1 MEENQQSTALI
12 NNLLTKIANLE
23 WQNTQLQVENETLK
37 AKKEDKNHGS
47 N

>member
-1 MEENQQSTALI
+1 MAQNQSSTEKLI

-23 WQNTQLQVENETLK
+23 WQNTQLQVKLEE
-37 AKKEDKNHGS
+37 KEDKKNGA

>member
-1 MEENQQSTALI
+1 MAQSQLSTEKLI

-23 WQNTQLQVENETLK
+23 WQNTQLQVKLEE
-37 AKKEDKNHGS
+37 KEDKKNGA

>member
-1 MEENQQSTALI
+1 MAQKQSSTEKLI

-23 WQNTQLQVENETLK
+23 WQNTQLQVKLEEK
-37 AKKEDKNHGS
+37 EEKKNGS

>member
-1 MEENQQSTALI
+1 MAPKQSSTEKLI

-23 WQNTQLQVENETLK
+23 WQNTQLQVKLEEKEETK
-37 AKKEDKNHGS
+37 HGT

>member
-1 MEENQQSTALI
+1 MAQNQSSTENLI

-23 WQNTQLQVENETLK
+23 WQNTQLQVKLEEK
-37 AKKEDKNHGS
+37 EEKKNGT

>member
-1 MEENQQSTALI
+1 MAQNQPSTEKLI

-23 WQNTQLQVENETLK
+23 WQNTQLQVKLEEK
-37 AKKEDKNHGS
+37 EAKQHGS

>member
-1 MEENQQSTALI
+1 MAQNQSSTEKLI

-23 WQNTQLQVENETLK
+23 WQNTQLQVKLEEK
-37 AKKEDKNHGS
+37 EEKKNGS

>member
-1 MEENQQSTALI
+1 MAQNQSSTDKLI

-23 WQNTQLQVENETLK
+23 WQNTQLQVKLEEKEN
-37 AKKEDKNHGS
+37 KKNGT

>member
-1 MEENQQSTALI
+1 MAQNQSLNEKLI

-23 WQNTQLQVENETLK
+23 WQNTQMQVK
-37 AKKEDKNHGS
+37 AEEKEEKKNGS

>member
-1 MEENQQSTALI
+1 MAQNQLSTEKLI

-23 WQNTQLQVENETLK
+23 WQNTQLQVKLEEK
-37 AKKEDKNHGS
+37 EEKKNGT

>member
-1 MEENQQSTALI
+1 MAQNQSSTEKLI

-23 WQNTQLQVENETLK
+23 WQNTQLQVKLEE
-37 AKKEDKNHGS
+37 KKEKKNGT

>member
-1 MEENQQSTALI
+1 MAQNQSSTEKLI

-23 WQNTQLQVENETLK
+23 WQNTQLQVKLEE
-37 AKKEDKNHGS
+37 KEEKQNGS

>member
-1 MEENQQSTALI
+1 MAQNQSSTEKLI

-23 WQNTQLQVENETLK
+23 WQNTQLQVKLEE
-37 AKKEDKNHGS
+37 KEDKKNGT

>member
-1 MEENQQSTALI
+1 MAQNQSSTEKLI

-23 WQNTQLQVENETLK
+23 WQNTQLQVKLEEK
-37 AKKEDKNHGS
+37 EEKKNGT

>member
-1 MEENQQSTALI
+1 MAQKQSSTEKLI

-23 WQNTQLQVENETLK
+23 WQNTQLQVKLEEK
-37 AKKEDKNHGS
+37 EEKKNGT

>member
-1 MEENQQSTALI
+1 MAQNQSLNEKLI

-23 WQNTQLQVENETLK
+23 WQNTQLQVKLEEK
-37 AKKEDKNHGS
+37 EEKKNGT

>member
-1 MEENQQSTALI
+1 MAQNQPSTEKLI

-23 WQNTQLQVENETLK
+23 WQNTQLQVQLEE
-37 AKKEDKNHGS
+37 KEDKKNGA

>member
-1 MEENQQSTALI
+1 MAQNQSSTEKLI

-23 WQNTQLQVENETLK
+23 WQNTQLQVKLEE
-37 AKKEDKNHGS
+37 KEDKKNGS

>member
-1 MEENQQSTALI
+1 MAQSQLSTKKLI

-23 WQNTQLQVENETLK
+23 WQNTQLQVKLEG
-37 AKKEDKNHGS
+37 KEDKKNGT

>member
-1 MEENQQSTALI
+1 MAQKQLSTEKLI

-23 WQNTQLQVENETLK
+23 WQNTQLQVKLEEK
-37 AKKEDKNHGS
+37 EEKKNGT

>member
-1 MEENQQSTALI
+1 MAQSQLSTEKLI

-23 WQNTQLQVENETLK
+23 WQNTQLQVKLEEK
-37 AKKEDKNHGS
+37 EEKKNGS